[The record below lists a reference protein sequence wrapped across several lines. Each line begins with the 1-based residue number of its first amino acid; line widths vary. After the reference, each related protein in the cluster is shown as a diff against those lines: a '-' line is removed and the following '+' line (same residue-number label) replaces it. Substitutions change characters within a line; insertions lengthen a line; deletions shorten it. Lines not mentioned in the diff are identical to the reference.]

1 MGPQKA
7 LASGLPPDPVLTN
20 TSHHMPS
27 PTVRLPDPPPPSP
40 THRRL
45 VVTSI
50 VIGAAVIAVGMLKTW
65 RSRLRVLS
73 GETEIT
79 ALLREVPE
87 DVKPYRPVYS
97 LAPWTL
103 VLSAGEALDLRRLLR
118 TAQFDSVE
126 IALRLAQDEAAVD
139 VRAEWRY
146 YDSYVALVEPSLR
159 AALDAW
165 IAAHPR
171 VVEAR
176 IARGMYFVNLA
187 GVRRGGAVAGRT
199 KRAQFGALDA
209 TLDSSF
215 AEIRVALKGDPS
227 NLAAYWVLQRAAGF
241 HGQADVLPT
250 YNRAL
255 RLSPASFVTRWLAIT
270 NLAPRWGGT
279 YESMD
284 RVAAQAQQFASANP
298 ELRTLQGFVDW
309 DKADA
314 AWQRDDAER
323 AISQAKASTSY
334 GESYTLCLKAAR
346 ILWYYD
352 REPEALPFARCAVAR
367 RNASADGHLTLGRV
381 LYGLG
386 RRDPADWP
394 VYYSRA
400 RESALLAYQLD
411 SSDDQVSK
419 FSREFST
426 AR

>member
-1 MGPQKA
+1 MIRR
-7 LASGLPPDPVLTN
+7 PP
-20 TSHHMPS
+20 
-27 PTVRLPDPPPPSP
+27 
-40 THRRL
+40 
-45 VVTSI
+45 
-50 VIGAAVIAVGMLKTW
+50 
-65 RSRLRVLS
+65 RSTLF
-73 GETEIT
+73 
-79 ALLREVPE
+79 
-87 DVKPYRPVYS
+87 PYT
-97 LAPWTL
+97 TL
-103 VLSAGEALDLRRLLR
+103 FRSLSAGEALDLRRLLR

-176 IARGMYFVNLA
+176 IARGMYSVNLA
-187 GVRRGGAVAGRT
+187 GGRRGGAVAGRT

-270 NLAPRWGGT
+270 TLAPRWGGT

-323 AISQAKASTSY
+323 AISHAKASTSY

-346 ILWYYD
+346 ILWY
-352 REPEALPFARCAVAR
+352 RSEEHTSELQ
-367 RNASADGHLTLGRV
+367 SQ
-381 LYGLG
+381 
-386 RRDPADWP
+386 
-394 VYYSRA
+394 S
-400 RESALLAYQLD
+400 
-411 SSDDQVSK
+411 
-419 FSREFST
+419 
-426 AR
+426 

>member
-1 MGPQKA
+1 
-7 LASGLPPDPVLTN
+7 
-20 TSHHMPS
+20 
-27 PTVRLPDPPPPSP
+27 
-40 THRRL
+40 
-45 VVTSI
+45 
-50 VIGAAVIAVGMLKTW
+50 ML
-65 RSRLRVLS
+65 RALS

-79 ALLREVPE
+79 TLLREVPE
-87 DVKPYRPVYS
+87 DVKPYRPVDS

-118 TAQFDSVE
+118 TERFDSVE
-126 IALRLAQDEAAVD
+126 IALRLAQDEAAAD

-146 YDSYVALVEPSLR
+146 YDSYVALQEPSLR
-159 AALDAW
+159 PGLDAW

-171 VVEAR
+171 AVEAR

-187 GVRRGGAVAGRT
+187 GARRGGGYAVNTNRG
-199 KRAQFGALDA
+199 QFRALDA

-215 AEIRVALKGDPS
+215 ADIRVALKHDPS

-270 NLAPRWGGT
+270 TLAPRWGGT

-284 RVAAQAQQFASANP
+284 RVAGQAQQFASANP
-298 ELRTLQGFVDW
+298 ELRTLQGFIDW
-309 DKADA
+309 DEADA
-314 AWQRDDAER
+314 AWQNDDAEH
-323 AISQAKASTSY
+323 AISHAKASTSY

-381 LYGLG
+381 LYGLAQ
-386 RRDPADWP
+386 RDPADWTA
-394 VYYSRA
+394 YYSRA

>member
-1 MGPQKA
+1 MCS
-7 LASGLPPDPVLTN
+7 L
-20 TSHHMPS
+20 MPS
-27 PTVRLPDPPPPSP
+27 PTVRFPDPPLPSP
-40 THRRL
+40 SHRRL
-45 VVTSI
+45 VLTAI
-50 VIGAAVIAVGMLKTW
+50 VIGTAILAVGVLTAGRFML
-65 RSRLRVLS
+65 RALS

-87 DVKPYRPVYS
+87 DVKPYRPVDS

-118 TAQFDSVE
+118 TERFDSVE
-126 IALRLAQDEAAVD
+126 IILRLAQDQAAAD

-146 YDSYVALVEPSLR
+146 YDSYVALQEPSLR
-159 AALDAW
+159 PGLDAW

-171 VVEAR
+171 AVEAR

-187 GVRRGGAVAGRT
+187 GARRGGGYAVNTNRG
-199 KRAQFGALDA
+199 QFRALDA

-215 AEIRVALKGDPS
+215 ADIRVALKHDPS

-270 NLAPRWGGT
+270 TLAPRWGGT

-284 RVAAQAQQFASANP
+284 RVAGQAQQFASANP
-298 ELRTLQGFVDW
+298 ELRTLQGFIDW
-309 DKADA
+309 DEADA
-314 AWQRDDAER
+314 AWQSNDAER
-323 AISQAKASTSY
+323 AISHAKASTSY

-381 LYGLG
+381 LYGLAQ
-386 RRDPADWP
+386 RDPADWTA
-394 VYYSRA
+394 YYSRA

-419 FSREFST
+419 FSRQFST